1 MNRFKNG
8 FTLIELITVILI
20 IGILSSI
27 AFSNF
32 GRTFNAL
39 SRGEELKKIITNIE
53 FARDFAMARENQ
65 CWLVVNNGVED
76 WYSLHHGRSVPEK
89 TPVPLPGNR
98 GNLLRVELP
107 DFMQFS
113 SSSETVIFNSRG
125 TPGSST
131 TIQFSSGHSISIEH
145 PSGYVHAQ

>member
-1 MNRFKNG
+1 MKRIQSG

-20 IGILSSI
+20 FGILSSI
-27 AFSNF
+27 AVTNF

-53 FARDFAMARENQ
+53 FARDYAMARENQ

-76 WYSLHHGRSVPEK
+76 WYSLHHGKSDPEK

-98 GNLLRVELP
+98 GNLLKVDLP
-107 DFMQFS
+107 D
-113 SSSETVIFNSRG
+113 IL
-125 TPGSST
+125 
-131 TIQFSSGHSISIEH
+131 QFSSGSVTVIFDSTGTPESKETLQFSTGKSIIIEH